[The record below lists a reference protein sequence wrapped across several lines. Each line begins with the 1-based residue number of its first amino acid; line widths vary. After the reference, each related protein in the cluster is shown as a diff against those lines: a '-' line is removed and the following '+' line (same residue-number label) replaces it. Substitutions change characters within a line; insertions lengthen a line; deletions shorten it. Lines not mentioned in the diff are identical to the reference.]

1 MLNRIGTSAFYLPM
15 ALSLPLLSGCRTM
28 APQQATVIEEVGDVD
43 VSRQRLRVA
52 AMNSMYLYMSSV
64 ELTADSIIGTATDP
78 DVRRN
83 ALAWKTNAIPAIQRA
98 MLYPDPLVAFV
109 DGWAMTV
116 QMREYFE
123 EGNGRGLFGPEQ
135 PHAVSS
141 SRRMEMATDTAVA
154 ARLQPEVYDRLRR
167 FVYDWAAQY
176 PLDNPLFL
184 RRSLTEAVAEELGEV
199 RAGGLGTVG
208 SMAEMAQDF
217 QQMAQV
223 YAGYMPKEILWQS
236 ELLIASLTD
245 SLRFDTLLAAID
257 RMAVMEATTSFL
269 RETPALLAE
278 EREAVFREVQEE
290 RIEMLREIDRQRLM
304 TLQEILAWARVE
316 REAMLE
322 EMASI
327 VGNEGEALGEIT
339 RAVVDHVFLRLLQ
352 VGAVLVLLA
361 LLGFWVIR
369 RARIPSSGQGA
380 G

>member
-28 APQQATVIEEVGDVD
+28 APRQATVIEEVGDVD

-167 FVYDWAAQY
+167 FVYDWAAEY

>member
-1 MLNRIGTSAFYLPM
+1 VLNRIGTSAFYLPM

-28 APQQATVIEEVGDVD
+28 APRQATVIEEVGDID

-167 FVYDWAAQY
+167 FVYDWAAEY

-361 LLGFWVIR
+361 LLGFWVLR

>member
-167 FVYDWAAQY
+167 FVYDWAAEY

>member
-1 MLNRIGTSAFYLPM
+1 VLNRIGTSAFYLPM

-28 APQQATVIEEVGDVD
+28 APRQATVIEEVGDVD

-123 EGNGRGLFGPEQ
+123 EGTGRGLFGPQQ

>member
-28 APQQATVIEEVGDVD
+28 APRQATVIEEVGDVD

-290 RIEMLREIDRQRLM
+290 RTEMLREIDRQRLM

>member
-1 MLNRIGTSAFYLPM
+1 VLNRIGTSAFYLPM

-167 FVYDWAAQY
+167 FVYDWAAEY

>member
-1 MLNRIGTSAFYLPM
+1 VLNRIGTSAFYLPM

>member
-1 MLNRIGTSAFYLPM
+1 VLNRIGTSAFYLPM

-28 APQQATVIEEVGDVD
+28 APQQATVIEEVGDID

-223 YAGYMPKEILWQS
+223 YAGYMPKEIRWQS

-327 VGNEGEALGEIT
+327 VGDEGEALGEIT

-361 LLGFWVIR
+361 LLGFWVLR

>member
-1 MLNRIGTSAFYLPM
+1 VTSKVP
-15 ALSLPLLSGCRTM
+15 
-28 APQQATVIEEVGDVD
+28 
-43 VSRQRLRVA
+43 
-52 AMNSMYLYMSSV
+52 
-64 ELTADSIIGTATDP
+64 
-78 DVRRN
+78 
-83 ALAWKTNAIPAIQRA
+83 
-98 MLYPDPLVAFV
+98 
-109 DGWAMTV
+109 
-116 QMREYFE
+116 
-123 EGNGRGLFGPEQ
+123 
-135 PHAVSS
+135 
-141 SRRMEMATDTAVA
+141 
-154 ARLQPEVYDRLRR
+154 
-167 FVYDWAAQY
+167 
-176 PLDNPLFL
+176 
-184 RRSLTEAVAEELGEV
+184 
-199 RAGGLGTVG
+199 
-208 SMAEMAQDF
+208 
-217 QQMAQV
+217 
-223 YAGYMPKEILWQS
+223 QS

-257 RMAVMEATTSFL
+257 RMAVMEATTSFV

-327 VGNEGEALGEIT
+327 VGDEGEALGEIT

-361 LLGFWVIR
+361 LLGFWVLR

>member
-1 MLNRIGTSAFYLPM
+1 MLNRIGTSAFYLPL
-15 ALSLPLLSGCRTM
+15 ALSLPLLSGCRMM
-28 APQQATVIEEVGDVD
+28 APQQATVIEEVGDID

-98 MLYPDPLVAFV
+98 MLHPDPFVAFV

-123 EGNGRGLFGPEQ
+123 EGNGRGLFGPQQ

-278 EREAVFREVQEE
+278 ERKAVFREVQEE
-290 RIEMLREIDRQRLM
+290 RTEMLREIDRQRLM

-327 VGNEGEALGEIT
+327 VGDEGEALGEIT

-361 LLGFWVIR
+361 LLGFWVLR

>member
-28 APQQATVIEEVGDVD
+28 APRQATVIEEVGDVD

>member
-1 MLNRIGTSAFYLPM
+1 VLNRIGTSAFYLPM

-28 APQQATVIEEVGDVD
+28 APQQATVIEEVGDID

-184 RRSLTEAVAEELGEV
+184 RRSLTEAVAVELGEV

-223 YAGYMPKEILWQS
+223 YAGYMPKEIRWQS

-327 VGNEGEALGEIT
+327 VGDEGEALGEIT

-361 LLGFWVIR
+361 LLGFWVLR